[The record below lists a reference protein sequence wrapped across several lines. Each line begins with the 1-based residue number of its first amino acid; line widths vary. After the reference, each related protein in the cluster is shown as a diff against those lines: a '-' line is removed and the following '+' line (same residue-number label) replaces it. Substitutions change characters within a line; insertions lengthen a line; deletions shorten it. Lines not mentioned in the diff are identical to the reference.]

1 MGGASPPKLGGQ
13 IEKKKFWEVKI
24 RKNNKIEGK
33 ILIFFFL
40 IFFFFLVGPLEPQG
54 GSAPDHAQQAPPSPN
69 KAPPLT
75 ARNRIELP
83 LANLDLQLSQ
93 YTTNSAPA
101 ANSPLNLPRIL
112 PRVSLL

>member
-40 IFFFFLVGPLEPQG
+40 IFFFFWREPWSPKVAPLLTMRNKP
-54 GSAPDHAQQAPPSPN
+54 PQAPIR
-69 KAPPLT
+69 L
-75 ARNRIELP
+75 RL
-83 LANLDLQLSQ
+83 
-93 YTTNSAPA
+93 
-101 ANSPLNLPRIL
+101 LPRATELNCHLLTWTFSSANIQLTLRQL
-112 PRVSLL
+112 PIHL